1 MRIVICA
8 LSAVLLSG
16 CSWLGNMGQGFSG
29 QNYQQ
34 AGQYG
39 AKTNPCQVPHARA
52 PLPRG
57 CHPSQVTIGTAF
69 GAHGPQQGLQQYG
82 AQQNNNFAGGF
93 SQKPQFGHAPQNV
106 TGGYG
111 SHAAQAGAHKGKIA
125 KTMRK
130 PKLRGSLSLGV
141 EKSIGG
147 DYLDFAT
154 AGLVDPSNGYNPGLS
169 GPFDE
174 STLTGSIGAGQTIQ
188 RQYYADIEEILRPNI
203 SFDDVH
209 STPVKLSGGLEYIV
223 NPKTTV
229 FANAG
234 YSYSEGNSGSV
245 ATVIGTLQRD
255 TTIRDYDPD
264 TFALLST
271 SGFGTF
277 IPNQEIATFDYNF
290 SDMERIDLEVGGRRY
305 FEPILKG
312 TLARSLTPFVGA
324 SVGASHHNSQTFTTR
339 QTQVFF
345 ERAFE
350 AGGVDNVTNSNPNY
364 IVDNGNAITELYES
378 QWVPSGQLNAGV
390 EWQMSPRTAL
400 AFETGVRIEGA
411 REYANGQKGDS
422 NIAIP
427 LTVRGSFNF

>member
-1 MRIVICA
+1 MRIAICA

-16 CSWLGNMGQGFSG
+16 CSWLGNMGQGFG
-29 QNYQQ
+29 HQKHQQ

-39 AKTNPCQVPHARA
+39 AKVNPCQVPHARA

-57 CHPSQVTIGTAF
+57 CHPSQVTIGNGFAQQ
-69 GAHGPQQGLQQYG
+69 GNMGQPQQ
-82 AQQNNNFAGGF
+82 QNHFANGF
-93 SQKPQFGHAPQNV
+93 SQKPQFGNAHNNAPQNV

-111 SHAAQAGAHKGKIA
+111 SHAAQAGAHQGKVAKGL
-125 KTMRK
+125 RK

-141 EKSIGG
+141 EKSVGG

-154 AGLVDPSNGYNPGLS
+154 AGLLDPSNGYNPGLT

-174 STLTGSIGAGQTIQ
+174 STLSGSIASGQTVQ

-209 STPVKLSGGLEYIV
+209 STPLKLSGGLEYIV
-223 NPKTTV
+223 NPKTTL

-255 TTIRDYDPD
+255 TTVRDYDPD
-264 TFALLST
+264 TFALVST

-350 AGGVDNVTNSNPNY
+350 AGGVDNVTNQDPNY
-364 IVDNGNAITELYES
+364 IVDNGNVITELYGS

>member
-1 MRIVICA
+1 MRIAICA

-16 CSWLGNMGQGFSG
+16 CSWLGNMGQGFG
-29 QNYQQ
+29 HQKYQQ

-39 AKTNPCQVPHARA
+39 AKVNPCQVPHARA

-57 CHPSQVTIGTAF
+57 CHPSQVTIGNGFAQQ
-69 GAHGPQQGLQQYG
+69 GNMGQPQQ
-82 AQQNNNFAGGF
+82 QNHFANGF
-93 SQKPQFGHAPQNV
+93 SQKPQFGNAHNNAPQNV

-111 SHAAQAGAHKGKIA
+111 SHAAQAGAHQGKVAKGL
-125 KTMRK
+125 RK

-141 EKSIGG
+141 EKSVGG

-154 AGLVDPSNGYNPGLS
+154 AGLLDPSNGYNPGLT
-169 GPFDE
+169 GPF
-174 STLTGSIGAGQTIQ
+174 SQTNTTGTISDGLVTEVNYFGET
-188 RQYYADIEEILRPNI
+188 REILRPNI

-209 STPVKLSGGLEYIV
+209 STPLKLSGGLEYIV

-234 YSYSEGNSGSV
+234 YSYSEGNSGAV
-245 ATVIGTLQRD
+245 AVVRGDLLRRD
-255 TTIRDYDPD
+255 IITEYDPD
-264 TFALLST
+264 SAAVIDVVTNNF
-271 SGFGTF
+271 FV
-277 IPNQEIATFDYNF
+277 PNQTLATFDYNF
-290 SDMERIDLEVGGRRY
+290 SDMERIDLEVGARRY

-312 TLARSLTPFVGA
+312 SLARTLTPFVGA
-324 SVGASHHNSQTFTTR
+324 SVGASHHNTQTFTTT

-345 ERAFE
+345 DRAFE
-350 AGGVDNVTNSNPNY
+350 AGGVDRVANQEATYV
-364 IVDNGNAITELYES
+364 VDNGNAITELYGS